1 MSQKVLA
8 VIGGGASGMVA
19 AIEAARLIKQSKADV
34 RVVIYEHLPKLGKK
48 ILATGNGRCNI
59 LNIKTAAEDYNG
71 NKKFINSI
79 FSAFSVYDNI
89 EFFKSIGIMLSQE
102 DDGRLYPMSFQASSV
117 LDALRFEIDM
127 LGIEV
132 VCDVKIVSVKKSDGK
147 YILNDSIVA
156 DTVIFAGGGKSSPAQ
171 GSDGSCYPLL
181 NSLGIKSKSVY
192 PALTGIVLKK
202 KNKGLKGVR
211 AAGEILVVDNGTV
224 VAASEGELQYT
235 DYGISGIPAM
245 DVSVK
250 VSEHF
255 AKKKKGKI
263 VISVNS
269 LPSFSPEDIFSYI
282 KDRKKHNP
290 DLLCEDLLSGLMP
303 KKLGVAKLCAVGI
316 SQTSKISELTN
327 NNIAALTEVINSEI
341 FDVTGTLGFEH
352 SQISAG
358 GADTNQFTNELEC
371 INLKGVYVCGEILDV
386 DARCGG
392 FNLTWAWSSGRC
404 AGYNAAVRLI
414 GNAQNQ

>member
-1 MSQKVLA
+1 MSEKILA
-8 VIGGGASGMVA
+8 IIGGGASGMAA
-19 AIEAARLIKQSKADV
+19 AIEAARMLKKSNTSA
-34 RVVIYEHLPKLGKK
+34 RVIIYEQLSKIGKK

-59 LNIKTAAEDYNG
+59 LNVNATADDYNG
-71 NKKFINSI
+71 NKKFISAVFGSFSINS
-79 FSAFSVYDNI
+79 NI
-89 EFFKSIGIMLSQE
+89 DFFKSMGIYFSRE
-102 DDGRLYPMSFQASSV
+102 DDGRFYPMSFQASSV

-147 YILNDSIVA
+147 FILNDSIVA
-156 DTVIFAGGGKSSPAQ
+156 DAVIFAGGGKSSPSQ

-181 NSLGIKSKSVY
+181 NSLGIKSKTVY

-224 VAASEGELQYT
+224 IAASEGELQYT

-245 DVSVK
+245 DVSAK

-263 VISVNS
+263 FIAVNS
-269 LPSFSPEDIFSYI
+269 LPNFAPEDIYNYI
-282 KDRKKHNP
+282 KERKKHNSG
-290 DLLCEDLLSGLMP
+290 LLCEDLLSGLMP
-303 KKLGVAKLCAVGI
+303 KKLGVAKINSAGI
-316 SQTSKISELTN
+316 SPQNTVSTLTN
-327 NNIAALTEVINSEI
+327 NDIAALTEVVNSEI
-341 FDVTGTLGFEH
+341 YEVGGTLGFEN
-352 SQISAG
+352 SQVTAG
-358 GADTNQFTNELEC
+358 GIDTKQFTTELEC
-371 INLKGVYVCGEILDV
+371 SFINALFICGEILDV

-392 FNLTWAWSSGRC
+392 FNLSWAWSSGRC
-404 AGYNAAVRLI
+404 AGHNAAVRMTQL
-414 GNAQNQ
+414 